1 MLTQKLS
8 HGVEWRGNEF
18 KEDFDAFLQQIFP
31 TSIEEKTDEVKTL
44 TEIYHKYKREY
55 VKHLSFNADNENL
68 SKSILYLS
76 GSFVSSCYN

>member
-44 TEIYHKYKREY
+44 TEIYHKYKKEY
-55 VKHLSFNADNENL
+55 VKHIGFNPEEENL
-68 SKSILYLS
+68 SKWLRILT
-76 GSFVSSCYN
+76 